1 MSSLVS
7 NTPLLISARFQQIPN
22 KQTNSFFNVSNSYVY
37 SDNEQ
42 LHLTLSRLLSMEVRE
57 ALNLRSALQTLQI
70 SLNKAAAQFLANW
83 LG

>member
-7 NTPLLISARFQQIPN
+7 NTPLLISARFQQIY
-22 KQTNSFFNVSNSYVY
+22 SFFNVSNSYVY

-57 ALNLRSALQTLQI
+57 ALNVRSALQTLQI